1 MARIYSW
8 NVNGI
13 RAAARKGFFD
23 VLTNSDADI
32 FCVQETKA
40 QPDQLSED
48 FIIPDGYHSYW
59 SSAER
64 KGYSGVAVFARTEP
78 LSVSRME
85 IPRFDSEGRALILE
99 YPDFTLIGAYFPNS
113 QEGGRR
119 LDYKL
124 DFCNTIHGI
133 CDELDAAGKH
143 IVLCGDYNIAHKPID
158 LANPKQNEKNAGY
171 LPEEREWMETFT
183 GAGYLDTFRMFNSE
197 PGHYSWWTYRAN
209 ARARNIGWR
218 IDYHCVNGAAAPRV
232 KSADILPEIYGSDHC
247 PVVLELDE
255 PQ

>member
-23 VLTNSDADI
+23 VLTNSNADI

-40 QPDQLSED
+40 QPEQLSED
-48 FIIPDGYHSYW
+48 FIAPDGYHSYW

-64 KGYSGVAVFARTEP
+64 KGYSGVAVFSRTEP

-124 DFCNTIHGI
+124 DFCDSMRAI
-133 CDELDAAGKH
+133 CDELDTAGKH

-183 GAGYLDTFRMFNSE
+183 GAGYLDTFRMFNTE

-218 IDYHCVNGAAAPRV
+218 IDYHCVNGAAASRV
-232 KSADILPEIYGSDHC
+232 KSAGILPEIYGSDHC
-247 PVVLELDE
+247 PVVLELE
-255 PQ
+255 

>member
-13 RAAARKGFFD
+13 RAAARKGFFN
-23 VLTNSDADI
+23 VLTNSNADI

-40 QPDQLSED
+40 QPEQLSED
-48 FIIPDGYHSYW
+48 FIAPDGYHSYW

-64 KGYSGVAVFARTEP
+64 KGYSGVAVFSRTEP

-124 DFCNTIHGI
+124 DFCDSMRAI
-133 CDELDAAGKH
+133 CDELDTAGKH

-183 GAGYLDTFRMFNSE
+183 GAGYLDTFRMFNTE

-218 IDYHCVNGAAAPRV
+218 IDYHCVNGAAASRV
-232 KSADILPEIYGSDHC
+232 KSAGILPEIYGSDHC
-247 PVVLELDE
+247 PVVLELE
-255 PQ
+255 

>member
-23 VLTNSDADI
+23 VLTNSNADI

-48 FIIPDGYHSYW
+48 FIAPDGYHSYW

-64 KGYSGVAVFARTEP
+64 KGYSGVAVFSRTEP
-78 LSVSRME
+78 RSVSRME
-85 IPRFDSEGRALILE
+85 IPRFDSEGRALVLE

-124 DFCNTIHGI
+124 DFCDSMREI
-133 CDELDAAGKH
+133 CDQLDTAGKH

-197 PGHYSWWTYRAN
+197 PGHYSWWTSRAN

-218 IDYHCVNGAAAPRV
+218 IDYHCVNGAAASRV
-232 KSADILPEIYGSDHC
+232 RSAGILPEIYGSDHC
-247 PVVLELDE
+247 PVVLELE
-255 PQ
+255 

>member
-1 MARIYSW
+1 MVRIYSW

-23 VLTNSDADI
+23 VLAGSDADV

-40 QPDQLSED
+40 RPEQLTED
-48 FIIPDGYHSYW
+48 FINPDGYRSYW

-64 KGYSGVAVFARTEP
+64 KGYSGVAVFSRTEP
-78 LSVSRME
+78 ISVSRME
-85 IPRFDSEGRALILE
+85 IPRFDEEGRALILE
-99 YPDFTLIGAYFPNS
+99 YPDFVLITAYFPNS

-124 DFCNTIHGI
+124 DFCNSMHGI
-133 CDELDAAGKH
+133 CDELDRAGKH
-143 IVLCGDYNIAHKPID
+143 VVLCGDYNIAHKAID
-158 LANPKQNEKNAGY
+158 LANPKQNENNAGY
-171 LPEEREWMETFT
+171 LPEERAWMETFT

-218 IDYHCVNGAAAPRV
+218 IDYHCVNGAARSRV
-232 KSADILPEIYGSDHC
+232 GNAAILPDIYGSDHC
-247 PVVLELDE
+247 PVVLELE
-255 PQ
+255 

>member
-23 VLTNSDADI
+23 VLTNSNADI

-48 FIIPDGYHSYW
+48 FISPDGYHSYW

-64 KGYSGVAVFARTEP
+64 KGYSGVAVFSRTEP

-124 DFCNTIHGI
+124 D
-133 CDELDAAGKH
+133 
-143 IVLCGDYNIAHKPID
+143 
-158 LANPKQNEKNAGY
+158 
-171 LPEEREWMETFT
+171 
-183 GAGYLDTFRMFNSE
+183 
-197 PGHYSWWTYRAN
+197 
-209 ARARNIGWR
+209 
-218 IDYHCVNGAAAPRV
+218 
-232 KSADILPEIYGSDHC
+232 
-247 PVVLELDE
+247 
-255 PQ
+255 

>member
-13 RAAARKGFFD
+13 RACAKKGFFD
-23 VLTNSDADI
+23 VLEQSEADI

-40 QPDQLSED
+40 QPEQLSED
-48 FIIPDGYHSYW
+48 FTDPPGYHSYW

-64 KGYSGVAVFARTEP
+64 KGYSGVAVYSREEP

-85 IPRFDSEGRALILE
+85 VSRFDSEGRTLILE
-99 YPDFTLIGAYFPNS
+99 YPEVTLIGAYFPNS

-124 DFCNTIHGI
+124 DYCETMRGI
-133 CDELDAAGKH
+133 CDELTAAGRT
-143 IVLCGDYNIAHKPID
+143 VVVCGDFNIAHKPID

-183 GAGYLDTFRMFNSE
+183 TSGYVDSFRVFNTE
-197 PGHYSWWTYRAN
+197 PGNYTWWTYRAN
-209 ARARNIGWR
+209 ARARNVGWR
-218 IDYHCVNGAAAPRV
+218 IDYHCVDQASRNRV
-232 KSADILPEIYGSDHC
+232 RSSEILPEIYGSDHC
-247 PVVLELDE
+247 PVRIEID
-255 PQ
+255 